1 MTKDWSTQTA
11 SIHHALL
18 ATILFT
24 VLLAAPAMSVD
35 LFRYRGA
42 DKDGGTLEYI
52 FKGLA
57 CASLTRRTCRH
68 PEAECGF
75 GVAQKSDPGSV
86 QTKESRLR
94 TRTRNRLNQWY
105 QTARFPRTFKGGHKT
120 LPVTKKNEP
129 EQLLKIPSTL
139 GIFPIQETGFLSSPT
154 PTPTPNDINQTV

>member
-1 MTKDWSTQTA
+1 MTKDWSTHTA

-24 VLLAAPAMSVD
+24 VLLAVPAMSVD

-105 QTARFPRTFKGGHKT
+105 QTARFPRTFKGGPQDSPRHQEKRTRAT
-120 LPVTKKNEP
+120 LKNTTYFVDC
-129 EQLLKIPSTL
+129 QRIHRY
-139 GIFPIQETGFLSSPT
+139 GFYRHSW
-154 PTPTPNDINQTV
+154 